1 MLKALLAQNKINID
15 TKVLERGI
23 VMPRDM
29 EVGPNGYP
37 RVIDFLSVNPYRV
50 KKENKKKRKKREEAD
65 DGNRKLMRGHVK
77 PQEGVD
83 MGSPPYPN
91 EKGEYKVYE
100 FGNLP
105 LLSDGKPKA
114 GVFRMM
120 LPSEADWTGFPV
132 EKEDDENKTK
142 KFGRP
147 IQRN

>member
-15 TKVLERGI
+15 TKILERGI

-29 EVGPNGYP
+29 ESNAFGYP
-37 RVIDFLSVNPYRV
+37 RVIDFLSVNPFRV
-50 KKENKKKRKKREEAD
+50 KKENKKKRKKRDEAD
-65 DGNRKLMRGHVK
+65 AGNKLMRSHVK
-77 PQEGVD
+77 PVDGVD
-83 MGSPPYPN
+83 MGSPPFLT
-91 EKGEYKVYE
+91 EKGEYRVYE

-120 LPSEADWTGFPV
+120 LPSEADWTGFPL
-132 EKEDDENKTK
+132 EKEEVENKK
-142 KFGRP
+142 QKIGRP